1 MAFQDKHSPSI
12 SAKLLLSFS
21 VLAGTILS
29 AMLMSGY
36 LDGLS
41 ELLKHERMQGNS
53 LRQIII
59 ISCFL
64 IYFIRFTIGMFVFL
78 ERKIGWFEGGLVSF
92 LFFIMFTLFGTAAG
106 SRPEPIGILDIVGII
121 LFLSGSSINT
131 LADYQRFAWK
141 SKSENKGRLYTVG
154 LFKYSMHINYFGD
167 GICYFGLALI
177 ALKLVCILIS
187 IGIVLNFVFL
197 QIPLLDDHL
206 SRKYRN
212 DFKEYAKQT
221 KKLVPFIY

>member
-12 SAKLLLSFS
+12 SAKLLLSSS

-41 ELLKHERMQGNS
+41 ELLKHESVQGNS

-131 LADYQRFAWK
+131 LADYQRYAWK
-141 SKSENKGRLYTVG
+141 RKRENKGRLYTRG

-212 DFKEYAKQT
+212 DFKEYAKKT
-221 KKLVPFIY
+221 KKLIPFIY

>member
-1 MAFQDKHSPSI
+1 MAFQDKHSPSN
-12 SAKLLLSFS
+12 SAKLLLCSS

-29 AMLMSGY
+29 AMYMSGY

-41 ELLKHERMQGNS
+41 ELLEHERVQGNS

-59 ISCFL
+59 ISCFV
-64 IYFIRFTIGMFVFL
+64 IYLIRFSIGMFAFL
-78 ERKIGWFEGGLVSF
+78 ERKISWFEGGLVSF
-92 LFFIMFTLFGTAAG
+92 LFLMMFTLFGTAAG

-121 LFLSGSSINT
+121 FFLSGSSINT

-141 SKSENKGRLYTVG
+141 RKSENKGRLYTRG

-177 ALKLVCILIS
+177 TVKLVCVLIY
-187 IGIVLNFVFL
+187 IGIFLNFIFL

-206 SRKYRN
+206 KTKYRN